1 MEETY
6 TGGLKMDYLTEV
18 VENVNSLLN
27 QKKAKNKKLDVL
39 TQEYVHISNNYNT
52 RKNRAWLQTNFK
64 KLGLTND
71 KQRSAYVEDY
81 CKNLKHNM
89 ERKHAEIETI
99 KRHIFYLDQ
108 SIELQKIVMELR
120 K

>member
-1 MEETY
+1 MNWKSDEEVICDKFNNF
-6 TGGLKMDYLTEV
+6 LA
-18 VENVNSLLN
+18 
-27 QKKAKNKKLDVL
+27 QKREKLDELDKL

-71 KQRSAYVEDY
+71 KQRTAYVEDN
-81 CKNLKHNM
+81 CKYLKENM
-89 ERKHAEIETI
+89 ERKHAEIETL

-108 SIELQKIVMELR
+108 SIELQKIIVEL

>member
-1 MEETY
+1 
-6 TGGLKMDYLTEV
+6 MDDLIEL
-18 VENVNSLLN
+18 VEHVNCLLN

-71 KQRSAYVEDY
+71 KQRTAYVEDN
-81 CKNLKHNM
+81 CKYLKENM